1 MSLATS
7 TVFGRYQLGD
17 RLAMG
22 GMAEL
27 YKARV
32 LGVHGFQKQVV
43 IKKILPHLAADPAF
57 VSMFIDEANI
67 TSRLDHPKIA
77 QVLELGVI
85 DEQLFIAMEFV
96 DGRDLLALLRACA
109 TQGAAVPAPLAVHV
123 AHEVLDAL
131 DYAHSAVDDQGRS
144 LGLVHRDIS

>member
-1 MSLATS
+1 MSLAFTS
-7 TVFGRYQLGD
+7 AFGRYQLGD

-32 LGVHGFQKQVV
+32 VGAHGFQKTVV
-43 IKKILPHLAADPAF
+43 IKKILPHLAADPSF

-67 TSRLDHPKIA
+67 TARLDHPKIA

-109 TQGAAVPAPLAVHV
+109 SRGEGIPEALAVHV

-131 DYAHSAVDDQGRS
+131 DYAHRAVDDEGRP
-144 LGLVHRDIS
+144 L

>member
-1 MSLATS
+1 MSLAS
-7 TVFGRYQLGD
+7 TNVLGRYQLGE

-32 LGVHGFQKQVV
+32 MGAHGFQKTVV

-85 DEQLFIAMEFV
+85 EEQLFIAMEFV
-96 DGRDLLALLRACA
+96 DGRDLLALLRAC
-109 TQGAAVPAPLAVHV
+109 GKLGESIPPHLAVHI
-123 AHEVLDAL
+123 AHE
-131 DYAHSAVDDQGRS
+131 
-144 LGLVHRDIS
+144 